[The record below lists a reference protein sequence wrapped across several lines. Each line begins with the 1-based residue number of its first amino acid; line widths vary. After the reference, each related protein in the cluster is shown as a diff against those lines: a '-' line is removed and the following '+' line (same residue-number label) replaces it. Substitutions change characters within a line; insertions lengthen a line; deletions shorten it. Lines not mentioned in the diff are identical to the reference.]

1 MKLSDFT
8 PEQWYGRLNT
18 RRLIQESRA
27 RKWWQYI
34 DLEQPLVYVARILAE
49 QDNRFPPMLLSWPD
63 LVISSVNER
72 LKLESFLLADEQ
84 PADDL
89 NNLWK
94 ANDLDELA
102 DEAQYAAMTSG
113 QHFIMIG
120 PGDDDVPLITFEYED
135 QVAVEVDP
143 RTRQPKAGIKVWR
156 EDDDLGGDILAA
168 LYLGLEDPNDRRVY
182 EFRNGEVES
191 DRPVGDWMDQ
201 VAEDPRM
208 PSVPFVPIRNRP
220 RKGQG
225 RSDLIAVKPYVD
237 GANQFATNLMA
248 AGESHA
254 VARKWAVG
262 VSEKDFVDENG
273 KQIPAWS
280 AAMRAVWAVP
290 HADAQNR
297 GEVPPEVKLGQ
308 FTASDLNN
316 FHSSLKTLATFVS
329 SHYGLPPA
337 YMGYSSDNPPSAE
350 SILYSLERLVL
361 RTQARQGWDGSGY
374 KKANRIAWAI
384 MGRDP
389 AEIRE
394 HEAKWRSAAFPTVAS
409 MMDAAAKGVGADIID
424 REQAWIDLGYSEQ
437 TKKGLRQRFA
447 RVGAQ
452 SAANLAD
459 IDQIPT
465 TLPTAPVL
473 PAEVNGAAPALSV

>member
-8 PEQWYGRLNT
+8 PEQWHARLNT
-18 RRLIQESRA
+18 RRLTQANEA
-27 RKWWQYI
+27 AAWWQYI

-49 QDNRFPPMLLSWPD
+49 QDNRFPPLLLSWPD
-63 LVISSVNER
+63 LVISAVNER
-72 LKLESFLLADEQ
+72 LKLESYLLADEK

-89 NNLWK
+89 NRVWK
-94 ANDLDELA
+94 ANDLDEQA

-113 QHFIMIG
+113 QHFLMVG

-156 EDDDLGGDILAA
+156 EDDDLGGDTLAA
-168 LYLGLEDPNDRRVY
+168 LYLGYDEDPEKRRVY
-182 EFRNGEVES
+182 EFRNNEVER
-191 DRPVGDWMDQ
+191 DAAIGDWMNQ
-201 VAEDPRM
+201 AAADPRM
-208 PSVPFVPIRNRP
+208 PSVPFVPMLNRP
-220 RKGQG
+220 RRGKG
-225 RSDLIAVKPYVD
+225 RSDLLAVKQYVD

-262 VSEKDFVDENG
+262 VSEKDFVDDKG
-273 KQIPAWS
+273 KPVPAWS

-290 HADAQNR
+290 HPKQEHR
-297 GEVPPEVKLGQ
+297 GGEIPEVKLGQ
-308 FTASDLNN
+308 FSATDLSN
-316 FHSSLKTLATFVS
+316 FHSSLKTLATFVA
-329 SHYGLPPA
+329 SHYGLTPGH
-337 YMGYSSDNPPSAE
+337 MGYSSDNPPSAE

-361 RTQARQGWDGSGY
+361 RTQARQGWSGSAY
-374 KKANRIAWAI
+374 KKANRIAWAV

-389 AEIRE
+389 AEIAE

-409 MMDAAAKGVGADIID
+409 MMDAAVKGVGGDIID

-437 TKKGLRQRFA
+437 TKKGLRERFA
-447 RVGAQ
+447 RVGTTATA
-452 SAANLAD
+452 SLRD
-459 IDQIPT
+459 LDQIPT
-465 TLPTAPVL
+465 TLP
-473 PAEVNGAAPALSV
+473 EVNGVAPALRS

>member
-18 RRLIQESRA
+18 RRLIQEREA
-27 RKWWQYI
+27 RKWWEYI

-49 QDNRFPPMLLSWPD
+49 QDNRFPPLLLSWPD

-72 LKLESFLLADEQ
+72 LKMESFILADEQ

-89 NNLWK
+89 NKLWK
-94 ANDLDELA
+94 ANDLDEQS

-113 QHFIMIG
+113 QHFVMVG
-120 PGDDDVPLITFEYED
+120 PGDDDTPLITFEYED

-143 RTRQPKAGIKVWR
+143 RTRQPKVGLKVWR
-156 EDDDLGGDILAA
+156 EDDDLGGDVLAA
-168 LYLGLEDPNDRRVY
+168 LYLGLDDPQNRRVY
-182 EFRNGEVES
+182 EFRNGEVE
-191 DRPVGDWMDQ
+191 GDQPIGAWMDQ
-201 VAEDPRM
+201 VAADPRM
-208 PSVPFVPIRNRP
+208 PSVPFVPMRNRP

-254 VARKWAVG
+254 VARKWIVG
-262 VSEKDFVDENG
+262 VSEKDFEDEDGGEVD
-273 KQIPAWS
+273 AFS

-290 HADAQNR
+290 HAEQTDRN
-297 GEVPPEVKLGQ
+297 VPPQEVKLGQ

-316 FHSSLKTLATFVS
+316 FHSSLKTLATFVA

-337 YMGYSSDNPPSAE
+337 YMGYASDNPPSAE
-350 SILYSLERLVL
+350 SILYSVERLVL
-361 RTQARQGWDGSGY
+361 RAESRQDWDGSAY

-384 MGRDP
+384 MEKDP
-389 AEIRE
+389 ESIRE
-394 HEAKWRSAAFPTVAS
+394 HEAKWRSAATPTLAS
-409 MMDAAAKGVGADIID
+409 KMDAAVKGVGGDIID

-437 TKKGLRQRFA
+437 TKKGLRERFA
-447 RVGAQ
+447 RVGTT
-452 SAANLAD
+452 AAASLRD
-459 IDQIPT
+459 VDQIPT
-465 TLPTAPVL
+465 TLPTL
-473 PAEVNGAAPALSV
+473 PEVNGAAPALRS